1 MAGSLESTMYVLS
14 YCLSL
19 NFKPIFF
26 SFSLWLWW
34 HGPLADMC
42 WLYCK
47 YIGICLLG
55 NSFSIFFRP
64 GSWWHLVASNFEC
77 LGALGAGGEKFREPR
92 WLEAHFLK
100 NSWWYIQKGKEP
112 SGWEVFSAPKFPK
125 LAGLPILERL
135 IQDQVKRNLDGIS

>member
-26 SFSLWLWW
+26 LFHYDYDDTGHWLTCF
-34 HGPLADMC
+34 DYIIIIIIVDII
-42 WLYCK
+42 WLRA
-47 YIGICLLG
+47 

-92 WLEAHFLK
+92 
-100 NSWWYIQKGKEP
+100 
-112 SGWEVFSAPKFPK
+112 
-125 LAGLPILERL
+125 
-135 IQDQVKRNLDGIS
+135 